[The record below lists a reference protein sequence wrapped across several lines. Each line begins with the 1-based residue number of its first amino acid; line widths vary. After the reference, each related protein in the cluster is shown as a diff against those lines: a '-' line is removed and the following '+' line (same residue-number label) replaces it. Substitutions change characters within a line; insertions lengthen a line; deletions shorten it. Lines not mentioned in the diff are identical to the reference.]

1 LMKARFKAKIS
12 TKLVI
17 SLMSVVAISGISSV
31 VISRNVINKN
41 VVGQA
46 YDDVRSHLNTSLHF
60 YNERVQI
67 IYLFINH
74 LSSLG
79 YLQTAILQNNR
90 PLLIEKLLEV
100 KKELNIDIMT
110 ITDARGRVIV
120 RANSYESYGDDVS
133 SDPYVQYVLENKK
146 SCSGTDIVTREQLLL
161 ESKKLADQAYIRVIP
176 TLRARPKDKIFET
189 NGMCKKAAAPIFS
202 NGRLIGVIY
211 GAKLLNK
218 NFEMVDSIKKLL
230 FKEERIGGYEIGT
243 ITIFMDDLRI
253 STNVMNTR
261 GERAVGTQVSEEVYR
276 KVFEQE
282 NVWLDKAF
290 VVDQWYLSGYSP
302 IYDLNHNV
310 VGILYVGI
318 LEEKYNQIKRNATIF
333 SLMVVLITFVVAAAL
348 SVYLIRDIITPIRYL
363 VTASKQ
369 LAEGNFIRKL
379 EVTSSDEMGYLC
391 LTFNKMIDAI
401 AERDRKLKEQT
412 EMQMAQSEKLA
423 SLGRLASGIAH
434 EINNPLTGVLS
445 YSTVLY
451 EEIKDP
457 GYRAD
462 LKVIIDETLRC
473 RDIVKGILD
482 FARETKIDKRPG
494 NINKIITELFSI
506 LEKHINFQNIRI
518 KKDLAEYLPE
528 FNIDINQIKSVLN
541 NLAVNAAD
549 AMHDGGDLAI
559 STRYDEANGKIIVK
573 VSDTGI
579 GIKEEDLSK
588 IYDPFFTTKETGK
601 GTGLGLSVTYSIVQR
616 HNGTI
621 RVESMVGKGTTFTIE
636 FPVDTGGNTVGS
648 MTKAVN

>member
-1 LMKARFKAKIS
+1 MMGRFKAKIS

-17 SLMSVVAISGISSV
+17 SLMSVVAISGISSIF
-31 VISRNVINKN
+31 ISRNVINNN

-46 YDDVRSHLNTSLHF
+46 YDEVRSHLNTAIYF
-60 YNERVQI
+60 YNERIQI

-90 PLLIEKLLEV
+90 TLLVEKLREV

-110 ITDARGRVIV
+110 ITDANGRVIA
-120 RANSYESYGDDVS
+120 RANSSDNFGDDVS
-133 SDPYVQYVLENKK
+133 GDRFVRYVIENRK
-146 SCSGTDIVTREQLLL
+146 SCSGTDIVSRDDLLR

-176 TLRARPKDKIFET
+176 TLRARPKDKIFEA

-218 NFEMVDSIKKLL
+218 NFEMVDSLKNLL
-230 FKEERIGGYEIGT
+230 FKNERIGGYEIGT
-243 ITIFMDDLRI
+243 VTIFMDDLRI
-253 STNVMNTR
+253 STNVKNRHGT
-261 GERAVGTQVSEEVYR
+261 RAVGTQVSEEVYR
-276 KVFEQE
+276 EVFERE
-282 NVWLDKAF
+282 KMWLDKAF
-290 VVDQWYLSGYSP
+290 VVSNWYLSGYSP
-302 IYDLNHNV
+302 IYDLDKKV

-318 LEEKYNQIKRNATIF
+318 LEEKYNVIKRNATLFSMLIIMISIF
-333 SLMVVLITFVVAAAL
+333 MAAAL
-348 SVYLIRDIITPIRYL
+348 SVYLIRGITTPIRSL
-363 VTASKQ
+363 VMASKQ
-369 LAEGNFIRKL
+369 MAAGNYTKKID
-379 EVTSSDEMGYLC
+379 VVSSDEMGYLC
-391 LTFNKMIDAI
+391 ETFNMMIDAI

-434 EINNPLTGVLS
+434 EINNPLTGVLT

-457 GYRAD
+457 GYQAD

-473 RDIVKGILD
+473 REIVKGILD
-482 FARETKIDKRPG
+482 FARETKIDKRPA
-494 NINKIITELFSI
+494 NINKIINELLAI
-506 LEKHINFQNIRI
+506 LEKHVTFQNIKI
-518 KKDLAEYLPE
+518 NKDLGEDLPD
-528 FNIDINQIKSVLN
+528 FNLDTNQIKSVLN

-549 AMHDGGDLAI
+549 AMSGGGELTVK
-559 STRYDEANGKIIVK
+559 TRYDDQGRKIIVT
-573 VSDTGI
+573 VTDTGT
-579 GIKEEDLSK
+579 GISRENLTK
-588 IYDPFFTTKETGK
+588 IFDPFYTTKETGK
-601 GTGLGLSVTYSIVQR
+601 GTGLGLSVTYGIVQR

-621 RVESMVGKGTTFTIE
+621 RVESTLGAGTTFTVE
-636 FPVDTGGNTVGS
+636 FPVDAENVAAT
-648 MTKAVN
+648 

>member
-1 LMKARFKAKIS
+1 
-12 TKLVI
+12 
-17 SLMSVVAISGISSV
+17 
-31 VISRNVINKN
+31 
-41 VVGQA
+41 
-46 YDDVRSHLNTSLHF
+46 
-60 YNERVQI
+60 
-67 IYLFINH
+67 
-74 LSSLG
+74 
-79 YLQTAILQNNR
+79 
-90 PLLIEKLLEV
+90 
-100 KKELNIDIMT
+100 
-110 ITDARGRVIV
+110 
-120 RANSYESYGDDVS
+120 
-133 SDPYVQYVLENKK
+133 
-146 SCSGTDIVTREQLLL
+146 
-161 ESKKLADQAYIRVIP
+161 
-176 TLRARPKDKIFET
+176 
-189 NGMCKKAAAPIFS
+189 
-202 NGRLIGVIY
+202 
-211 GAKLLNK
+211 
-218 NFEMVDSIKKLL
+218 
-230 FKEERIGGYEIGT
+230 
-243 ITIFMDDLRI
+243 
-253 STNVMNTR
+253 
-261 GERAVGTQVSEEVYR
+261 
-276 KVFEQE
+276 
-282 NVWLDKAF
+282 
-290 VVDQWYLSGYSP
+290 
-302 IYDLNHNV
+302 
-310 VGILYVGI
+310 
-318 LEEKYNQIKRNATIF
+318 
-333 SLMVVLITFVVAAAL
+333 MVVLITFFVAAAL
-348 SVYLIRDIITPIRYL
+348 SVYLIRDIITPIRHL

-369 LAEGNFIRKL
+369 LAEGNYIRKL

-494 NINKIITELFSI
+494 NINKIIIELFSI
-506 LEKHINFQNIRI
+506 LEKHINFQNIHI

-549 AMHDGGDLAI
+549 AMHDGGDLTI

-621 RVESMVGKGTTFTIE
+621 KVESTVGKGTTFTIE

>member
-1 LMKARFKAKIS
+1 MKARFRAKIS

-31 VISRNVINKN
+31 FLGLNVINNN

-46 YDDVRSHLNTSLHF
+46 YEEVRSHLNTARYF
-60 YNERVQI
+60 YNERIQI

-74 LSSLG
+74 LSSLE
-79 YLQTAILQNNR
+79 YVQNAVLYNDR
-90 PLLIEKLLEV
+90 PLLIEKLLKV

-110 ITDARGRVIV
+110 ITDARGRVIA
-120 RANSYESYGDDVS
+120 RANNPASVGDDESQDAFVK
-133 SDPYVQYVLENKK
+133 YVIENRKP
-146 SCSGTDIVTREQLLL
+146 CSGTDIVSREQLLR
-161 ESKKLADQAYIRVIP
+161 ESRQLAEQAYIRVVP
-176 TLRARPKDKIFET
+176 TLRARPKDRIFET
-189 NGMCKKAAAPIFS
+189 KGMCKKAAAPVFS
-202 NGRLIGVIY
+202 GGRLVGVIY

-218 NFEMVDSIKKLL
+218 NFEMVDSLKNLL
-230 FKEERIGGYEIGT
+230 FKDERIGKHEIGT
-243 ITIFMDDLRI
+243 VTIFMDDLRI
-253 STNVMNTR
+253 STNVKNSI

-276 KVFEQE
+276 KVFELGK
-282 NVWLDKAF
+282 VWVDKAF
-290 VVDQWYLSGYSP
+290 VVDSWYLSGYGP
-302 IYDLNHNV
+302 IHDLNHRV

-318 LEEKYNQIKRNATIF
+318 LEEKYNRIQRKATMFTLLVI
-333 SLMVVLITFVVAAAL
+333 LITGCVAAVL
-348 SVYLIRDIITPIRYL
+348 SMYLIRGIITPIKQL

-369 LAEGNFIRKL
+369 MTAGKYIEKININ
-379 EVTSSDEMGYLC
+379 SSDEMGYLC
-391 LTFNKMIDAI
+391 TTFNTMVDAI
-401 AERDRKLKEQT
+401 SERDRKLKEQT

-451 EEIKDP
+451 EEIQDP

-462 LKVIIDETLRC
+462 LKVIIDETIRC

-482 FARETKIDKRPG
+482 FARETRIDKRPG
-494 NINKIITELFSI
+494 SLNRIINELLMI
-506 LEKHINFQNIRI
+506 LEKHVNFQNIRI
-518 KKDLAEYLPE
+518 KKDLAENLPE
-528 FNIDINQIKSVLN
+528 INIDVNQIKSVFN

-559 STRYDEANGKIIVK
+559 RTRYDEAAKKIVVT
-573 VSDTGI
+573 VSDTGT
-579 GIKEEDLSK
+579 GIKKENLSK

-621 RVESMVGKGTTFTIE
+621 KVESTEGKGTTFTIE
-636 FPVDTGGNTVGS
+636 FPVDTGDNTTGGKTMITV
-648 MTKAVN
+648 

>member
-1 LMKARFKAKIS
+1 MARIKAKIS

-46 YDDVRSHLNTSLHF
+46 YEEVRSHLNTALHF

-90 PLLIEKLLEV
+90 PLLIEKLKEV
-100 KKELNIDIMT
+100 KKELNIDIIT
-110 ITDARGRVIV
+110 ITDARGRVIA
-120 RANSYESYGDDVS
+120 RANSFESYGDDVS
-133 SDPYVQYVLENKK
+133 GDLFVKYVLENRK
-146 SCSGTDIVTREQLLL
+146 SCFGTDIIARDQLLR

-176 TLRARPKDKIFET
+176 TPRARPIDKNFEV

-202 NGRLIGVIY
+202 DGRLVGVIY
-211 GAKLLNK
+211 GAKLLNN
-218 NFEMVDSIKKLL
+218 NFEMVDRIKKLL
-230 FKEERIGGYEIGT
+230 FKDEMIGGYEIGT
-243 ITIFMDDLRI
+243 LTIFMDDIRI
-253 STNVMNTR
+253 STNVKR
-261 GERAVGTQVSEEVYR
+261 SDGRRAVGTQVSEEVYR
-276 KVFEQE
+276 KIFKEKK
-282 NVWLDKAF
+282 VWLDKAF
-290 VVDQWYLSGYSP
+290 VVNNWYLSGYSP
-302 IYDLNHNV
+302 IYGIDHKV
-310 VGILYVGI
+310 IGILYVGI
-318 LEEKYNQIKRNATIF
+318 LEEKYNQIKRNATLF
-333 SLMVVLITFVVAAAL
+333 ALMVILITVGIAVLL
-348 SVYLIRDIITPIRYL
+348 SVYLIRNIITPIRYL

-369 LAEGNFIRKL
+369 MALGNIEKI
-379 EVTSSDEMGYLC
+379 EVISTDEMGYLC
-391 LTFNKMIDAI
+391 TTFNKMIDAI

-473 RDIVKGILD
+473 REIVKGILD

-494 NINKIITELFSI
+494 NINKIIIELFSI
-506 LEKHINFQNIRI
+506 LEKHVTFQNVRI
-518 KKDLAEYLPE
+518 KKDLAENLPE
-528 FNIDINQIKSVLN
+528 FNIDVNQIKSVLN

-549 AMHDGGDLAI
+549 AMHDGGDLTI
-559 STRYDEANGKIIVK
+559 STRYDEANGKVIVK

-601 GTGLGLSVTYSIVQR
+601 GTGLGLSVTYSIVHR

-621 RVESMVGKGTTFTIE
+621 RVESTVGKGTTFTIE
-636 FPVDTGGNTVGS
+636 FPVDTGGNTDAS
-648 MTKAVN
+648 KTKAVS